1 MGYPSRN
8 APAIFNRALER
19 RRGDINPQIDG
30 NEAITVDEL
39 RASLKRL
46 GYIPFE
52 AAGVVTDILEH
63 RKPEFEPG
71 DIVTGHY
78 GATFIRQADGTWKGT
93 HGGSIY
99 RHLEG
104 PLTKIGVAV

>member
-1 MGYPSRN
+1 M
-8 APAIFNRALER
+8 PAV
-19 RRGDINPQIDG
+19 
-30 NEAITVDEL
+30 EAITVDEL

-46 GYIPFE
+46 GYSPFE

-71 DIVTGHY
+71 DIVLADNGSV
-78 GATFIRQADGTWKGT
+78 FIRQAGGQWKGARF
-93 HGGSIY
+93 GELY
-99 RHLEG
+99 PHLEG